1 MEKILCKGFSFSG
14 VVSGLKKNGHKDLG
28 LIYSDVP
35 AGVAGAFTRNRVQA
49 APVLLDRERIKKGF
63 CRAVIANSGS
73 ANCCTGV
80 QGMKDAVS
88 EAKLAADGL
97 NISED
102 QVLVASTGVIG
113 KPLALEKIESAVPE
127 LVKALSPEGIND
139 FAQAIMTTDT
149 VPKIVSKKGKIG
161 GSGFTI
167 TGTGILT
174 AKPDNVF
181 VRFTVKSE
189 PSVNLKA
196 AEVDVSKKVEF
207 LIRGICREFKLKKE
221 NFTVS
226 GAGTQIQER
235 TKKGASAN
243 DRFDDEGNRLKSK
256 SYKNTAKKTVVINNL
271 KDKKQAEIMDI
282 LDAAAKYGGAPIAI
296 NDMEDTA
303 AESVSVI
310 SEGLTGSKLFKGAT
324 PAKITENIQNPVN
337 QLINYH
343 LNEETLKK
351 LMKDAKAAAMLE
363 VKQKY
368 SKVTAKIKIKE
379 EEFDIDITE
388 DNNVNSDE
396 EGLLTLK
403 TEVTVAYKKS
413 AVKEN

>member
-1 MEKILCKGFSFSG
+1 MRLILVFIF
-14 VVSGLKKNGHKDLG
+14 L
-28 LIYSDVP
+28 
-35 AGVAGAFTRNRVQA
+35 AAAFTPAYCQEK
-49 APVLLDRERIKKGF
+49 DGK
-63 CRAVIANSGS
+63 NS
-73 ANCCTGV
+73 
-80 QGMKDAVS
+80 
-88 EAKLAADGL
+88 
-97 NISED
+97 
-102 QVLVASTGVIG
+102 QVLDASEELENVAYS
-113 KPLALEKIESAVPE
+113 
-127 LVKALSPEGIND
+127 
-139 FAQAIMTTDT
+139 
-149 VPKIVSKKGKIG
+149 G
-161 GSGFTI
+161 GQISGFTI